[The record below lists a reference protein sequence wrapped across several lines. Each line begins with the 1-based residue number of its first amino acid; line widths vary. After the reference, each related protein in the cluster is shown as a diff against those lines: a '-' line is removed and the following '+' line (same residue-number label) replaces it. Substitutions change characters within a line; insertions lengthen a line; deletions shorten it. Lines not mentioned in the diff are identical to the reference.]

1 MAWAS
6 DRDAFPLQFLY
17 RIIPWVYDCWSPDF
31 PRWDRLLKRLDPPI
45 AFFSSR
51 TVANRYSALLPAT
64 ACHWVPEAIDH
75 QAYSPGAPLT
85 ERPIGVLEL
94 GRRWDLFGSR
104 FGKALERCGSPCIS
118 AAGDLAIPVERLRS
132 VLADS
137 RVMVCVPK
145 SVTHPDAAGG
155 IETVTY
161 RYFEAMASRCIPLG
175 RCPDE
180 LRDLWGY
187 NPVVEV
193 DAETEPDFVVEV
205 VHDCNRY
212 QNLVD
217 RNYAR
222 LMQVGLWKHRLQ
234 FMAAQ
239 ASC

>member
-17 RIIPWVYDCWSPDF
+17 RIVPWVYDCWGPDF
-31 PRWDRLLKRLDPPI
+31 PRWDRLLGRLDPPV

-51 TVANRYSALLPAT
+51 AVASRYSERLPST

-75 QAYSPGAPLT
+75 HAYDPGPPLA
-85 ERPIGVLEL
+85 ERGVGILEI
-94 GRRWDLFGSR
+94 GRRWSLFRDR
-104 FGKALERCGSPCIS
+104 FGKALERCAQRCI
-118 AAGDLAIPVERLRS
+118 GLEGGIVIPADRLRS

-145 SVTHPDAAGG
+145 VMTHPDAAGG

-161 RYFEAMASRCIPLG
+161 RYFEAMASRCIVLG
-175 RCPDE
+175 FCPDE
-180 LRDLWGY
+180 LRDLWGF

-193 DAETEPDFVVEV
+193 DAETDPDFVAEV

-212 QNLVD
+212 QDLVD
-217 RNYAR
+217 RNYER

-234 FMAAQ
+234 FMAAH
-239 ASC
+239 ATC